1 MPLRRVI
8 AERKMIFNSLTL
20 TYAINLNM
28 VKAEDP
34 LTPTRKS
41 IRRLGS
47 SKLTCGFRAGSW
59 TDPSVQLSQ
68 MERRAGIEPASLAWK
83 AKVLPLHKRRVGR
96 FI

>member
-34 LTPTRKS
+34 LTPTR
-41 IRRLGS
+41 
-47 SKLTCGFRAGSW
+47 
-59 TDPSVQLSQ
+59 
-68 MERRAGIEPASLAWK
+68 
-83 AKVLPLHKRRVGR
+83 
-96 FI
+96 